1 MVNGNLYLQVHL
13 VLLSFDVELVVAVQP
28 AEVIAGLAVQEAQSQ
43 HIHHDEFDRRP
54 KRQPDP

>member
-28 AEVIAGLAVQEAQSQ
+28 AEVIAGLAVKEAQPQ
-43 HIHHDEFDRRP
+43 HVHHDELNRRS
-54 KRQPDP
+54 KR